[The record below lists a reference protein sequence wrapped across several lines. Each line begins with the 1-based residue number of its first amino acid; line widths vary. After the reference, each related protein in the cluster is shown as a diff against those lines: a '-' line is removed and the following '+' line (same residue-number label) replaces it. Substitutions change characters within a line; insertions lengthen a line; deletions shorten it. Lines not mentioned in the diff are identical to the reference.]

1 MPPAVPRGAL
11 TRVLTRGQI
20 VAAAIFVAVTLGA
33 LYYVLPRV
41 AGLDETWERI
51 SQGDP
56 WWLAAAAG
64 FELLSFAS
72 YVALFRRVFVRGASR
87 IGWRASYQIT
97 MAGVAATRLFATA
110 GAGGIALTAWALR
123 RSGMTRARVTSG
135 MTTFIVLL
143 YGVYMLALVLA
154 GLGLASGV
162 LAGGGSPAITL
173 APALFGAVAILAA
186 LAFALIGHDAGRRG
200 RGSPSRLA
208 RWTAAALRAAAMVG
222 AGVRGALAHARRGDP
237 AILGAAG
244 WWVFDIA
251 VLWSCFHAFGTP
263 PAAGVVVL
271 GYFVGMTANTLPV
284 PGGVGSVDGGM
295 IGALIALG
303 VDAGL
308 AIVVVLSY
316 RAFAFWLPTI
326 PGVIAYLGLR
336 RTVRDWQASAA

>member
-1 MPPAVPRGAL
+1 M
-11 TRVLTRGQI
+11 
-20 VAAAIFVAVTLGA
+20 
-33 LYYVLPRV
+33 LPRL

-51 SQGDP
+51 SEGDP
-56 WWLAAAAG
+56 WWLAAAVG

-72 YVALFRRVFVRGASR
+72 YLCLFRRVFGRGAAR

-110 GAGGIALTAWALR
+110 GAGGIVLTAWALR
-123 RSGMTRARVTSG
+123 RSGMTRAQVTSS

-143 YGVYMLALVLA
+143 YGVYMIALVVA
-154 GLGLASGV
+154 GLGLASG
-162 LAGGGSPAITL
+162 LLSGEGSPAITL
-173 APALFGAVAILAA
+173 VPAIFGAVVILTA

-200 RGSPSRLA
+200 RDSPARLA
-208 RWTAAALRAAAMVG
+208 RWTATALRASALVG
-222 AGVRGALAHARRGDP
+222 AGVRGALVHVRRGDP
-237 AILGAAG
+237 AILAAAG
-244 WWVFDIA
+244 WWAFDIA
-251 VLWSCFHAFGTP
+251 VLWSCFHAFGSP
-263 PAAGVVVL
+263 PPAGVVVL
-271 GYFVGMTANTLPV
+271 GYFVGMAANTLPV

-308 AIVVVLSY
+308 AIVAVLSY

-336 RTVRDWQASAA
+336 RTVRDWQAGAA

>member
-1 MPPAVPRGAL
+1 VAV
-11 TRVLTRGQI
+11 
-20 VAAAIFVAVTLGA
+20 FVAVTLAA
-33 LYYVLPRV
+33 LYYVLPRL

-51 SQGDP
+51 SEGDP
-56 WWLAAAAG
+56 WWLAAAVG
-64 FELLSFAS
+64 FELLSYAS
-72 YVALFRRVFVRGASR
+72 YVALFRRVFVRSGSR
-87 IGWRASYQIT
+87 IDWRASYEIT

-110 GAGGIALTAWALR
+110 GAGGIVLTAWALR
-123 RSGMTRARVTSG
+123 RSGMTRAQVTSS

-143 YGVYMLALVLA
+143 YGVYMIALVLA

-173 APALFGAVAILAA
+173 APALFAAVVIVAA
-186 LAFALIGHDAGRRG
+186 LAFALIGHDAGRSTG
-200 RGSPSRLA
+200 HSASRLA
-208 RWTAAALRAAAMVG
+208 RWTTASLRASAMVG
-222 AGVRGALAHARRGDP
+222 SGVRGALAHVRRGDP
-237 AILGAAG
+237 AILAAAG
-244 WWVFDIA
+244 WWAFDIA

-263 PAAGVVVL
+263 PPAGVVVL
-271 GYFVGMTANTLPV
+271 GYFVGMAANALPV

-308 AIVVVLSY
+308 AIVAVLSY

-336 RTVRDWQASAA
+336 RTVKGWEASAA